1 MPGQVLA
8 GGSQPRKGVFRL
20 RAGEKIFMTVA
31 MKSAGT
37 GWVCPVPGTKAST
50 KGEHYENLLIG
61 AAQPVAGGRLY
72 RSFELWRG
80 RTDGEPA
87 RRGTC
92 CRTTAS
98 AGFAD
103 DRPPRQRSGAK
114 IGAGCGSASRG
125 CTRQA

>member
-1 MPGQVLA
+1 MPGQALA
-8 GGSQPRKGVFRL
+8 GVTQRRKGVFRL
-20 RAGEKIFMTVA
+20 RADEKIFMTVA

-37 GWVCPVPGTKAST
+37 GWVCPVPGSKAST

-61 AAQPVAGGRLY
+61 AAQPVAGGPFY

-80 RTDGEPA
+80 RAEGEPP
-87 RRGTC
+87 RRSTC

-103 DRPPRQRSGAK
+103 DRPPRKRSGAK
-114 IGAGCGSASRG
+114 IGAG
-125 CTRQA
+125 